1 MLLNF
6 TLNLKHFADSNP
18 TWVLIFRYVFDSSLK
33 EAEKLKSIHKSD
45 VINWFRTYLQQS
57 SPKCRRLTIR
67 LWGCNIDLKEV
78 ETRPDSEQVIT
89 DITAFKVSS
98 EYYPSLR

>member
-45 VINWFRTYLQQS
+45 VVNVQNLFA
-57 SPKCRRLTIR
+57 TI
-67 LWGCNIDLKEV
+67 IAEV
-78 ETRPDSEQVIT
+78 
-89 DITAFKVSS
+89 
-98 EYYPSLR
+98 